1 VQNKSDLKSR
11 EVEVLHLISES
22 HSKQQFATRLSF
34 ETRIDRNHGHVILK
48 NWMWI
53 HGVPL

>member
-1 VQNKSDLKSR
+1 MLNKSDLTSR
-11 EVEVLHLISES
+11 EVEVLHLIGEN

-34 ETRIDRNHGHVILK
+34 EAGIVRNHGHVILK